1 MSQENVEI
9 VKRVYEV
16 LAQGVDE
23 HALRSLVAA
32 GLASPDAELDLSTA
46 YPDGPVV
53 RMATLSEFFASLPW
67 GNSTRFEPESFRAVG
82 SDRVLVFIRAHG
94 TGTGSGVEV
103 EARGAHLITM
113 RDGRV
118 VRTESYTDRAKALA
132 AAGLPE

>member
-23 HALRSLVAA
+23 HALPSLVAA

-46 YPDGPVV
+46 
-53 RMATLSEFFASLPW
+53 L
-67 GNSTRFEPESFRAVG
+67 
-82 SDRVLVFIRAHG
+82 
-94 TGTGSGVEV
+94 

-113 RDGRV
+113 HDGRV